1 MTGSNRAPIG
11 PLSSQN
17 TPELLVLIFRYRS
30 GPR

>member
-1 MTGSNRAPIG
+1 MTCSKRALSG

-17 TPELLVLIFRYRS
+17 TPELLMLIFRYRS